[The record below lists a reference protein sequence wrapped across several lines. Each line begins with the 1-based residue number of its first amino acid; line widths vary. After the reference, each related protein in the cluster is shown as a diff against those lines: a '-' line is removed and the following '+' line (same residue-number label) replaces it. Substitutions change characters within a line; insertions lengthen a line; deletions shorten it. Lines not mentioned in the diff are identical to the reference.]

1 MRGRLSNEQIEEII
15 SRNDLVEV
23 IGGYISLKPSG
34 KNFKGLCP
42 FHQEKTPSFMVNRE
56 RGLWHCFGCGQG
68 GNLLTFLMNVEK
80 MTFPEAIQLLARKAG
95 ISLELR
101 YDDEEAR
108 RRDRLLSLLNE
119 AGDFFKAA
127 LNSGSPGRFALEYL
141 RKRQI
146 HPETAAVFRLGYAP
160 GMGDSLIKH
169 LRERGY
175 AIEEIVMSGLAF
187 PQKEEKKPWDYFRH
201 RLMFPI
207 MDLQGR
213 IIAFGG
219 RAFDEGG
226 PKYLNTPES
235 PLFSK
240 GKTLYGLH
248 LAKSA
253 ISGEDQALVV
263 EGYLDVVSIH
273 QAGFVNVVASMG
285 TALTAQQ
292 VQLLRRFSRNAIL
305 AYDADS
311 AGFTAT
317 LRGIEIFEQAAL
329 SVKVLQLPRG
339 EDPDSVIREKGA
351 SAFGEL
357 IKKARGV
364 IDYKIRTTAGKYDL
378 KSPEGKA
385 DFIREILPTL
395 AQIEDH
401 ARRDLYLRKISQDL
415 GVSEEVIRGGLRPVS
430 GGGRALS
437 REVVLRSLKS
447 SSPEERLLRIMLASP
462 EVLQTVRDGLLNLDE
477 IEDESWR
484 KAYEVVF
491 RARPLR
497 NEDWGD
503 TSYSR
508 EKSDENSPVRFSDLM
523 PLIEDEA
530 LASRLSAL
538 VMDEELRFSGEE
550 VGKLVQK
557 IRESRMLKRLSE
569 LEKEVTPLIAQGSL
583 SREDP
588 RFQEYLKLTQY
599 FKGMR

>member
-1 MRGRLSNEQIEEII
+1 
-15 SRNDLVEV
+15 
-23 IGGYISLKPSG
+23 
-34 KNFKGLCP
+34 
-42 FHQEKTPSFMVNRE
+42 
-56 RGLWHCFGCGQG
+56 
-68 GNLLTFLMNVEK
+68 
-80 MTFPEAIQLLARKAG
+80 
-95 ISLELR
+95 
-101 YDDEEAR
+101 
-108 RRDRLLSLLNE
+108 
-119 AGDFFKAA
+119 
-127 LNSGSPGRFALEYL
+127 
-141 RKRQI
+141 
-146 HPETAAVFRLGYAP
+146 
-160 GMGDSLIKH
+160 
-169 LRERGY
+169 
-175 AIEEIVMSGLAF
+175 
-187 PQKEEKKPWDYFRH
+187 
-201 RLMFPI
+201 
-207 MDLQGR
+207 
-213 IIAFGG
+213 
-219 RAFDEGG
+219 
-226 PKYLNTPES
+226 
-235 PLFSK
+235 
-240 GKTLYGLH
+240 
-248 LAKSA
+248 
-253 ISGEDQALVV
+253 
-263 EGYLDVVSIH
+263 
-273 QAGFVNVVASMG
+273 MG
-285 TALTAQQ
+285 TALTAHQ

-311 AGFTAT
+311 AGFKAT
-317 LRGIEIFEQAAL
+317 LRGIEIFEQASL

-339 EDPDSVIREKGA
+339 EDPDSVIRKKGA
-351 SAFGEL
+351 AAFGEL

-364 IDYKIRTTAGKYDL
+364 IDYKIRATAGKYDL

-415 GVSEEVIRGGLRPVS
+415 GVSEEVIRGGLRPAA
-430 GGGRALS
+430 GGGKALT
-437 REVVLRSLKS
+437 RDAVLRSLKS

-503 TSYSR
+503 TSYRR
-508 EKSDENSPVRFSDLM
+508 EKSDENSPVRYSDLM
-523 PLIEDEA
+523 PLIGDEA

-569 LEKEVTPLIAQGSL
+569 LEEEVTPLIALGSL

-588 RFQEYLKLTQY
+588 RFKEYLKLTQY